1 MQKSTIRRIAVF
13 TIVLLFSLL
22 SDFSASAKT
31 HNSYAELWKK
41 ADSLLQIQQPES
53 ALKLLDAI
61 YQKSISENSQI
72 QQIKAFV
79 GIEQIKLETK
89 DELVP
94 YPFKAW
100 EKELLSFKPENR
112 SVLLAYQGEYMVQI
126 FNRNRGEIFGRTKGT
141 AHPNDVAT
149 WDVGYFKGK
158 IDSCFLKSFVNHEI
172 LANISSK
179 EYVALLDT
187 VELAWQY
194 RPTLLDL
201 VASKALEFYRNDGF
215 DISPVPLS
223 WAKDDNL
230 FSEHFIP
237 KTIDNGRFDGRIFY
251 IFKLLEDHHQKN
263 GETDALLHLKFDRL
277 NYIYESSLLPAKD
290 ELFLEALKVFENQ
303 VGNHPFKAEV
313 LEKQGDVLSAMAN
326 KYEPKNPLSGI
337 YRMKN
342 KDAAEVYRSVIR
354 QYANTPASIRCAN
367 KLRQL
372 QQPQLQLTLE
382 NIVRKGFPFAA
393 SVQYSNLTNVEAKLY
408 KLSNSEYLTILK
420 SNLYGRRFVN
430 QKFKSEKLIS
440 EQNYQLVQDS
450 DLRNHST
457 ELIFSKLNS
466 GLYRLNIEG
475 ITGKDTCNSSALFTV
490 SGITFS
496 GLDRKLNVVDI
507 ENGAPVKGAAIEI
520 YDRDNQDWTTG
531 KFHSADDGTVMVK
544 GECDI
549 VRVVLGTD
557 TVTMPWNI
565 RLNPDFE
572 DVASQRLYFF
582 TDRSIYRPGQTVFFK
597 GILFNKDK
605 GEVKFIVNQSVVVTF
620 QNSNYQSIDTLKLT
634 TNHYGTISGKFKIP
648 LGGLSG
654 NFQLISDNGS
664 ANFRVEEYRRPGFKI
679 EVDDLKGEY
688 RLNSSVEMTGNVTSF
703 SGVPLKNIKGKYRV
717 SRNPVWVWR
726 SRGEADQIEEGTFT
740 TDKDGKYLIR
750 FLVKSDE
757 QSTEI
762 AVYPF
767 RFEVEI
773 EVTDITGET
782 QSSAKSLNIAKAAL
796 TASVDGPTVFDLFNV
811 KKEELNFS
819 YKVIN
824 SDNQEIKTK
833 GKIELVRL
841 KSPQAPLRKRQ
852 WTNPDKPIYTQTQ
865 WDQLFPGNEYGDKIL
880 PLNYE
885 EDKVIQTIDFEK
897 QDTSSVNFNIAKLE
911 QGYYKVRI
919 TTNDQFGSPVKAEHL
934 VRVYD
939 SSKKAFLFPESSWV
953 NLSKTSALPGESV
966 ELLLG
971 NFGRQFWNVQL
982 HRQDGAVTL
991 FNGFVEKTMEKIS
1004 IPIVIHDQGGFMI
1017 SVSSM
1022 NQGIAAYEVF
1032 NMDVPWIQ
1040 KELKLT
1046 VEDFPEIVVP
1056 GKEASWKVRVVDSA
1070 GKPVKAEIAG
1080 VVYDASL
1087 DKILPHDWQL
1097 SIWERSINIRQSSY
1111 PGQLV
1116 WGVGQ
1121 CTQPVWIAEKLET
1134 LPELRKVI
1142 DYQAYNNR
1150 RNFAIRGSKSL
1161 MKSGGIPKSLMVSDA
1176 LMEKETVSVVEV
1188 GNSSF
1193 IRDKAFPKEE
1203 NKPIKIRSDFRE
1215 TAWFNAYLETDE
1227 AGRAEVKFNLPE
1239 SATEWKFM
1247 ALAHTPEGLSGK
1259 ITDKF
1264 VTQKQLMVEPFPTR
1278 FLTVGDEV
1286 TFPIKISNL
1295 SGKSLH
1301 LNVKMELI
1309 NMETGKI
1316 IESAINSVK
1325 INLADGKSDAVNWKL
1340 SAPTE
1345 PGLFQIRVTA
1355 IGDGYSDGFGSI
1367 LPVEPDRKW
1376 ATESKAF
1383 TVKSGNDIVFNFNNL
1398 GSIDQI
1404 SEGKWSLT
1412 IMTNPVGLILDAL
1425 PQLIG
1430 SESFTISG
1438 VASRLNGALILRKIL
1453 ADHPEIAKEL
1463 ESQRN
1468 KLLNSPDSLKTQLE
1482 KAEQFANL
1490 KLNETLWLKESLY
1503 EKEKLAKFNPDTI
1516 KATIKEA
1523 IERLEVTQLTGGGFA
1538 WCPGMA
1544 SSEWMT
1550 IRILSDIVQM
1560 KSKKLLSESENI
1572 HIMAVVAKAIKYIDR
1587 KINADF
1593 HQINGKDKII
1603 YQPGGSIFDYL
1614 FVRSAFKDI
1623 EFAAGTKDSYNF
1635 YLDKAT
1641 KNWTKTGIWQQ
1652 VQLAFVLKR
1661 EGNEKLLQM
1670 VVKSI
1675 EERAIKSNELGMYWK
1690 QSGGS
1695 SYFYREPDIALQSR
1709 IIELFGTV
1717 NTSVEKTDAMKLW
1730 LLQQKRTHAWDS
1742 PSTTAMAVFALISDH
1757 YESIKDQ
1764 LLPDLYLDGK
1774 KISIEQSKSIDGFV
1788 QFAIDQKEI
1797 NKESGLEIKNPGK
1810 NILFGGLY
1818 HGYFKQVNDT
1828 SRFGSSLKIR
1838 KEFFKLEKS
1847 VRGDSLVNDLSD
1859 IRPGDLLMV
1868 RLLIENDRDLG
1879 FVSLD
1884 DQRPAGTESLKQL
1897 SEYEYNGG
1905 LWYYRVNVDKG
1916 TRFFIGNLP
1925 KGRFVLEYPVRV
1937 SHLGIFSGGRVNIQ
1951 CNFAPEFGA
1960 NHSPGK
1966 VNFESK

>member
-1 MQKSTIRRIAVF
+1 MQKSSIMRIAVF
-13 TIVLLFSLL
+13 MIVLLFGLL
-22 SDFSASAKT
+22 SDFSASAKKSD
-31 HNSYAELWKK
+31 SYAELWKK
-41 ADSLLQIQQPES
+41 TDSLLQIQQPES

-61 YQKSISENSQI
+61 YQKSKSEISQI

-79 GIEQIKLETK
+79 AIEQIKLETK

-100 EKELLSFKPENR
+100 EKELLSLKPENR

-126 FNRNRGEIFGRTKGT
+126 FNRNRGEIFGRTKG
-141 AHPNDVAT
+141 AAQPNDVAT
-149 WDVGYFKGK
+149 WDVGYFKGR
-158 IDSCFLKSFVNHEI
+158 IDSCFLKSLDNHEI
-172 LANISSK
+172 LAEISSK
-179 EYVALLDT
+179 EYIALLDT
-187 VELAWQY
+187 VKLAWQY

-201 VASKALEFYRNDGF
+201 VAAKALEFYRNDGF
-215 DISPVPLS
+215 ELSPIPLS
-223 WAKDDNL
+223 WAKDGDL
-230 FSEHFIP
+230 FSERFIP

-277 NYIYESSLLPAKD
+277 NYIYESSLLPTKD
-290 ELFLEALKVFENQ
+290 ELFFEALNLFEKQ

-326 KYEPKNPLSGI
+326 RYEPKNPLSEI

-342 KDAAEVYRSVIR
+342 KEATEIYRSVTQ
-354 QYANTPASIRCAN
+354 QYVNTPAGIRSEN

-393 SVQYSNLTNVEAKLY
+393 LVQYTNLANVKAKLY
-408 KLSNSEYLTILK
+408 KLSSPEYLTVLK
-420 SNLYGRRFVN
+420 SNLFGRRFVN

-440 EQNYQLVQDS
+440 EQNYKLVQDG

-457 ELIFSKLNS
+457 ELIFAKLNS

-490 SGITFS
+490 SGITFN

-507 ENGAPVKGAAIEI
+507 ENGTPLKGATIEI
-520 YDRDNQDWTTG
+520 FDRDNQDWTSG
-531 KFHSADDGTVMVK
+531 KFNSLDDGTVMVK

-549 VRVVLGTD
+549 VRVVFEND
-557 TVTMPWNI
+557 TITMPWNI
-565 RLNPDFE
+565 RHNPDFG
-572 DVASQRLYFF
+572 DVASQQLRFF

-605 GEVKFIVNQSVVVTF
+605 GEVKSVANQAVVVVF
-620 QNSNYQSIDTLKLT
+620 QNSNYQSIDTLKLA
-634 TNHYGTISGKFKIP
+634 TNRYGTISGKFKIP

-654 NFQLISDNGS
+654 DFRLMSDNGS
-664 ANFRVEEYRRPGFKI
+664 VSFRVEEYRRPGFKI
-679 EVDDLKGEY
+679 EVDNLKGEY
-688 RLNSSVEMTGNVTSF
+688 RLNSQVDVTGNVASF
-703 SGVPLKNIKGKYRV
+703 SGVPLKNIRGKYRV

-740 TDKDGKYLIR
+740 TDKEGKYQFS
-750 FLVKSDE
+750 FLAKPDE
-757 QSTEI
+757 QSIEI
-762 AVYPF
+762 AAYPF
-767 RFEVEI
+767 KFEVEI

-782 QSSAKSLNIAKAAL
+782 QSFTKSLDIAKTAL
-796 TASVDGPTVFDLFNV
+796 IASVDGPAAFDLSNV
-811 KKEELNFS
+811 NKEELNFS
-819 YKVIN
+819 YKVTN
-824 SDNQEIKTK
+824 SDNQRIKTK

-841 KSPQAPLRKRQ
+841 KSPQAPLRKRL
-852 WTNPDKPIYTQTQ
+852 WANPDRPIYSKVE
-865 WDQLFPGNEYGDKIL
+865 WEALFPGNQYGDDIL

-885 EDKVIQTIDFEK
+885 EDKVIQTIDYEK
-897 QDTSSVNFNIAKLE
+897 QDTTSANFNSAKLD
-911 QGYYKVRI
+911 QGYYKIKI

-934 VRVYD
+934 VRIYD
-939 SSKKAFLFPESSWV
+939 SSKNAFLFPESLWV
-953 NLSKTSALPGESV
+953 NLSSTSALPCESV
-966 ELLLG
+966 DLLLG
-971 NFGRQFWNVQL
+971 NFGKQFWNVQL
-982 HRQDGAVTL
+982 HRKDGVVTL
-991 FNGFVEKTMEKIS
+991 FSGVVEKTMEKIS
-1004 IPIVIHDQGGFMI
+1004 IPVVVHDQGGFTI
-1017 SVSSM
+1017 SVSSI
-1022 NQGIAAYEVF
+1022 NQGIAYYEVF
-1032 NMDVPWIQ
+1032 NVDVPWIK

-1046 VEDFPEIVVP
+1046 VEDFPKVVVP
-1056 GKEASWKVRVVDSA
+1056 GKEASWKVRVVDSE
-1070 GKPVKAEIAG
+1070 GKPVKAEIGG

-1087 DKILPHDWQL
+1087 DKILSHNWQL
-1097 SIWERSINIRQSSY
+1097 SIWESPLNFSQLRY
-1111 PGQLV
+1111 PGQTI
-1116 WGVGQ
+1116 WGAGQ
-1121 CTQPVWIAEKLET
+1121 CTQRVWLEEKLET
-1134 LPELRKVI
+1134 LPELRRVV
-1142 DYQAYNNR
+1142 DYQAYNSR
-1150 RNFAIRGSKSL
+1150 RNFAIRGGKGVMKSKSL
-1161 MKSGGIPKSLMVSDA
+1161 VTAISEAMPSFA
-1176 LMEKETVSVVEV
+1176 REAEV
-1188 GNSSF
+1188 GFSIASSKDLD
-1193 IRDKAFPKEE
+1193 RKKEE
-1203 NKPIKIRSDFRE
+1203 DKPIAIRNDFRE
-1215 TAWFNAYLETDE
+1215 TAWFHAHFETDE
-1227 AGRAEVKFNLPE
+1227 AGRAEVRFNLPE
-1239 SATEWKFM
+1239 SVTEWKFM
-1247 ALAHTPEGLSGK
+1247 ALAHTPEGLSGT

-1286 TFPIKISNL
+1286 TFPIKITNL
-1295 SGKSLH
+1295 SGKLLSLD
-1301 LNVKMELI
+1301 VKMEFTNI
-1309 NMETGKI
+1309 ETGENI
-1316 IESAINSVK
+1316 DGATNSVK
-1325 INLADGKSDAVNWKL
+1325 LNLADGESDAVNWKL

-1345 PGLFQIRVTA
+1345 PGLYQVRVTA
-1355 IGDGYSDGFGSI
+1355 VGDGYSDGFEAI

-1383 TVKSGNDIVFNFNNL
+1383 TVKPGNDIVLNFNKL

-1404 SEGKWSLT
+1404 GEGKWNLA
-1412 IMTNPVGLILDAL
+1412 IMTNPVGLIMDAL
-1425 PQLIG
+1425 PQLI
-1430 SESFTISG
+1430 SYESFTITG
-1438 VASRLNGALILRKIL
+1438 VTSRLNGALILRKIL
-1453 ADHPEIAKEL
+1453 ADHPEIAEEL

-1468 KLLNSPDSLKTQLE
+1468 KLLISPDSLKTQLE
-1482 KAEQFANL
+1482 KAEQFASL
-1490 KLNETLWLKESLY
+1490 KLNETPWLKESLY
-1503 EKEKLAKFNPDTI
+1503 EKEKLAKFNKDTI

-1523 IERLEVTQLTGGGFA
+1523 IERLEVTQLADGGFA

-1550 IRILSDIVQM
+1550 IQILSDIVQM
-1560 KSKKLLSESENI
+1560 RSKKLLSEAENI
-1572 HIMAVVAKAIKYIDR
+1572 RIMAVVAKAVNYIDR

-1593 HQINGKDKII
+1593 NQINGKDKII

-1635 YLDKAT
+1635 YLDKAS
-1641 KNWTKTGIWQQ
+1641 KNWTKNGIWQQ

-1675 EERAIKSNELGMYWK
+1675 EERAIKSSELGMYWK
-1690 QSGGS
+1690 QSGDS
-1695 SYFYREPDIALQSR
+1695 PYFYREPDIALQSR
-1709 IIELFGTV
+1709 MIELFDIV
-1717 NTSVEKTDAMKLW
+1717 NAPVEKSDAMKLW

-1742 PSTTAMAVFALISDH
+1742 PSSTAAAVFALMSGH
-1757 YESIKDQ
+1757 HESLKNQ
-1764 LLPDLYLDGK
+1764 PVPDLYLDGK
-1774 KISIEQSKSIDGFV
+1774 KINPGQSKSIDGFI
-1788 QFAIDQKEI
+1788 QLAIDQEDI
-1797 NKESGLEIKNPGK
+1797 NKESRLEIKNPGK

-1838 KEFFKLEKS
+1838 KEVFKLEKS

-1859 IRPGDLLMV
+1859 SRLGDLLMV

-1884 DQRPAGTESLKQL
+1884 DQRPAGTEPLKQL

-1905 LWYYRVNVDKG
+1905 LWYYHVNVDKG

-1937 SHLGIFSGGRVNIQ
+1937 SHLGTFSGGRVNIQ
-1951 CNFAPEFGA
+1951 CSFAPEFGA
-1960 NHSPGK
+1960 NHSAGK
-1966 VNFESK
+1966 VKFDAK